1 MSRAL
6 ISRSADLRA
15 LRDDGYDVAIVAN
28 HLVVRGLPYVNSGRQ
43 VAFGA
48 LASELTLAGD
58 VTARP
63 STHVVHFAGE
73 YPCHLNGSPIEALRH
88 GSGRNDLGSGLVVDH
103 SFSNKP
109 AAGYPDYYEKMTRYI
124 QIISSEAAAVDPS
137 VTARTYPVVAA
148 EDDDASP
155 FLYLDTA
162 SSRAGIYALSERLG
176 RLRKVAIVGLGGT
189 GAYVLDLVAKTP
201 VAELHLFDG
210 DHMLSHNAFRSPGA
224 LSVDDLRKRPP
235 KVEYFGDIYR
245 RMRKDIV
252 THPVFINEETV
263 AALKQMEFVFICV
276 DAGPG
281 KRLALAKLQEWGT
294 PFIDVGMGVNLTADS
309 LGGVVRTTT
318 FTPGKAGHLAQVVSL
333 EVSGEDNDYDQ
344 NIQVADL
351 NALNATLAVIRWKKL
366 YGFYRDLGGESNSLF
381 ITDTNTLLNE

>member
-1 MSRAL
+1 MSHAL
-6 ISRSADLRA
+6 ISRSPDLRA
-15 LRDDGYDVAIVAN
+15 LRDDGYDVSIVAN
-28 HLVVRGLPYVNSGRQ
+28 HLVVRGVPYVNSGRK

-58 VTARP
+58 LTARP

-73 YPCHLNGSPIEALRH
+73 YPCHSNGNPIEALRH

-137 VTARTYPVVAA
+137 ATARTYPVVVAK
-148 EDDDASP
+148 DDETSP

-162 SSRAGIYALSERLG
+162 SSRAGIYALTERLA
-176 RLRKVAIVGLGGT
+176 RLRRVAIIGLGGT
-189 GAYVLDLVAKTP
+189 GAYVLDLIAKTP
-201 VAELHLFDG
+201 IAELHLFDG

-224 LSVDDLRKRPP
+224 LSIEELRQRPP
-235 KVEYFGDIYR
+235 KVEYFGTLYR
-245 RMRKDIV
+245 RMRKGIV
-252 THPVFINEETV
+252 MHPVFIDEDTV
-263 AALKQMEFVFICV
+263 AELKQMDFAFICV

-281 KRLALAKLQEWGT
+281 KRLALSKLQEWGI
-294 PFIDVGMGVNLTADS
+294 PFIDVGMGINLNADS

-318 FTPGKAGHLAQVVSL
+318 FTPGKADHLVRVVSL
-333 EVSGEDNDYDQ
+333 EHAGDNNDYDQ

-366 YGFYRDLGGESNSLF
+366 YGFYRDFGGESNSLF
-381 ITDTNTLLNE
+381 ITDTDTLLNE